1 MEFLLEG
8 MVGGRYYR
16 RTLGAGRY
24 VVGRAAESQVHL
36 VDRSV
41 SREHAVLHLTDSS
54 FVVEDRGSRNGT
66 FVNDQRIEGTREVGI
81 HDRIRFGAIELTL
94 LSPEASMPSGTG
106 IGTPR
111 IRTGD
116 DDSDLAK
123 THISLDDLQ
132 VPATGQAALFQA
144 MTEAAPLLVQPKP
157 LEEIFQAVLDLVAKV
172 IPSRRTLILLRDTED
187 DSLRLEASRPSG
199 REQEELMM
207 SQKMLRTVLEDR
219 NALLVT
225 DAQADERF
233 QAQESIVAFD
243 VRSALVAPLF
253 DNEQVIGL
261 IYADHDDPF
270 VRYDQDQLRAFT
282 LLANLMAIKITQ
294 TKLIEEQREKERLA
308 EEMATASRIQIGL
321 LPKSTPDLLEYSLFA
336 KQRSCYETAG
346 DLYDVALLGDGSLV
360 LVVGDVSGKGLGAAL
375 LMSNIMAGL
384 RVLYEESSDLAR
396 LVSRLNDQLHGSTE
410 ATRFATLFVGR
421 LDPRTHRLT
430 YVSAG
435 HNPPFLVLPDGEH
448 RELAATGIPVGMMP
462 GVPYSTAEV
471 EIPENALLAVFTDG
485 IPEAFLEGDDEE
497 KVFYDE
503 ARMLESI
510 RRRISDPVE
519 AIGKGILDD
528 LFEFLGATEPGD
540 DITLLLLGRW
550 RNRDPERTRPS

>member
-8 MVGGRYYR
+8 MVSGRYYR
-16 RTLGAGRY
+16 RTLGPGKY
-24 VVGRAAESQVHL
+24 VVGRAAESDVHL

-41 SREHAVLHLTDSS
+41 SREHADLTLDEKT
-54 FVVEDRGSRNGT
+54 FLVEDRGSRNGT
-66 FVNDQRIEGTREVGI
+66 FVNDQRIEGSREVGF

-94 LSPEASMPSGTG
+94 LNPDSPMTSGTG
-106 IGTPR
+106 VPR
-111 IRTGD
+111 IRTG

-123 THISLDDLQ
+123 THISWDELQ
-132 VPATGQAALFQA
+132 TPAVTGQAGLFQA
-144 MTEAAPLLVQPKP
+144 MTEAAPLLVQPMSLDDLFK
-157 LEEIFQAVLDLVAKV
+157 AVLDLIAKV
-172 IPSRRTLILLRDTED
+172 IPSRRTLILIRDMED
-187 DSLRLEASRPSG
+187 DSLEVRASRPAE

-219 NALLVT
+219 TALLVT

-282 LLANLMAIKITQ
+282 LLSNLMAIKITQ
-294 TKLIEEQREKERLA
+294 TKLIEEQREKERMA
-308 EEMATASRIQIGL
+308 EEMATASRIQVGI
-321 LPKSTPDLLEYSLFA
+321 LPKSTPDLLEYSLYA
-336 KQRSCYETAG
+336 KQRPCYETAG
-346 DLYDVALLGDGSLV
+346 DLYDAALLADGSLM
-360 LVVGDVSGKGLGAAL
+360 LVVGDVSGKGIGAAL
-375 LMSNIMAGL
+375 LMSNIMACL
-384 RVLYEESSDLAR
+384 RLLYEESTDIAR

-421 LDPRTHRLT
+421 LDPGTNVLT

-435 HNPPFLVLPDGEH
+435 HNPPFLVRENGEH
-448 RELAATGIPVGMMP
+448 EELAATGIPVGMMP
-462 GVPYSTAEV
+462 GMPYATAEV
-471 EIPENALLAVFTDG
+471 EIPENALLAIFTDG
-485 IPEAFLEGDDEE
+485 IPEAAIEDGESKL
-497 KVFYDE
+497 FYDE
-503 ARMLESI
+503 DRMLESI
-510 RRRISDPVE
+510 RKRIGQPISR
-519 AIGKGILDD
+519 IGEGILDD
-528 LFEFLGATEPGD
+528 LFAYLGDTEPGD

-550 RNRDPERTRPS
+550 RSRDPEQTRPA

>member
-16 RTLGAGRY
+16 RTLGPGRY
-24 VVGRAAESQVHL
+24 VVGRASESQVHL

-41 SREHAVLHLTDSS
+41 SREHAILHLTDDS

-66 FVNDQRIEGTREVGI
+66 FVNDQRLEGKREVGI

-106 IGTPR
+106 APK
-111 IRTGD
+111 IRTG

-187 DSLRLEASRPSG
+187 ESLQLEASRPSG

-321 LPKSTPDLLEYSLFA
+321 LPKTTPDLLEYSLFA

-360 LVVGDVSGKGLGAAL
+360 IVVGDVSGKGLGAAL

-384 RVLYEESSDLAR
+384 RVLYEESADLAR
-396 LVSRLNDQLHGSTE
+396 MVSRLNDQLHGSTE

-421 LDPRTHRLT
+421 LDPKTHHLT

-435 HNPPFLVLPDGEH
+435 HNPPFLVLPNGEH
-448 RELAATGIPVGMMP
+448 TELAATGIPVGMMP
-462 GVPYSTAEV
+462 GVPYSTADV
-471 EIPENALLAVFTDG
+471 EIPDNALLAVFTDG
-485 IPEAFLEGDDEE
+485 IPEAFLGEEEE

-510 RRRISDPVE
+510 KRRISDPVE
-519 AIGKGILDD
+519 RIGKGILDD
-528 LFEFLGATEPGD
+528 LFTFLGETEPGD